1 MKKENKQ
8 LAKKLKA
15 EALKKKKQKRILCI
29 VLSVVL
35 VVVAAIGIGI
45 GVKIANRPFTLKY
58 SKYLTD
64 DGKIKDAVMADYVKL
79 VDLKEVL
86 SVKKDD
92 VIPTEKDVEI
102 QMMQLISDGKKLN
115 KEKDQKVADG
125 DYINLDYVGYIGG
138 KAFEGGDTG
147 EKGTDLVIGSN
158 SYIDDFEEQLIGHS
172 PEEEFEIT
180 VTFPEDY
187 GNEELNGK
195 EAVFEIK
202 INGIYE
208 LDLDDEKVKKNTDY
222 KTLADFKEAT
232 AEEMRENMLRST
244 LWTALNEKCEVTG
257 YPEKYISNLEDVL
270 YKVYEQQ
277 YEYYN
282 AMYAQY
288 YGGAAPWDS
297 MEDYYGMTKEELKKE
312 LRGYAEAQADQAMIA
327 QMVFEQEKLTVSE
340 DDRKEYLESYGYK
353 ATEYKSAVA
362 DTGKGYIEQGSI
374 IVAVTNYL
382 AEKVEIVETP
392 EADK

>member
-45 GVKIANRPFTLKY
+45 GIKIADRPFTLKY

-64 DGKIKDAVMADYVKL
+64 DGRIKDAVMADYVKL
-79 VDLKEVL
+79 CDLKDVL
-86 SVKKDD
+86 SVNKED
-92 VIPTEKDVEI
+92 VIPTETDVEV
-102 QMMQLISDGKKLN
+102 QMMQMISDGKKLN
-115 KEKDQKVADG
+115 KDKNQKVEDG
-125 DYINLDYVGYIGG
+125 DYINLDYVGYING

-158 SYIDDFEEQLIGHS
+158 SYIDDFEEQLIGHN
-172 PEEEFEIT
+172 PEEEFEIK

-187 GNEELNGK
+187 GNEDLNGK

-232 AEEMRENMLRST
+232 AEEMRLNMLRTT
-244 LWTALNEKCEVTG
+244 LWTALTEKCEVTG

-277 YEYYN
+277 YKYYN

-288 YGGAAPWDS
+288 YGGTAPWDS
-297 MEDYYGMTKEELKKE
+297 MEDYYGMTKAELKE
-312 LRGYAEAQADQAMIA
+312 IIREQAQTQTDQVMIA
-327 QMVFEQEKLTVSE
+327 WMIFEQENLSVSE
-340 DDRKEYLESYGYK
+340 DDRKEYLENYGYE
-353 ATEYKSAVA
+353 ASEYKVAVEEF
-362 DTGKGYIEQGSI
+362 GKGYVEQGVV

>member
-29 VLSVVL
+29 ALSVVL

-58 SKYLTD
+58 SKYLTE

-79 VDLKEVL
+79 ADLKEVL
-86 SVKKDD
+86 TVKKED
-92 VIPTEKDVEI
+92 VIPTEKDVLA

-115 KEKDQKVADG
+115 KEKTLKVEDG
-125 DYINLDYVGYIGG
+125 DYINLDYVGYIDG
-138 KAFEGGDTG
+138 KAFEGGDTQ
-147 EKGTDLVIGSN
+147 EKGTDLVVGSK
-158 SYIDDFEEQLIGHS
+158 SYIGDFEEQLIGHH
-172 PEEEFEIT
+172 PGDKFDVT

-187 GNEELNGK
+187 GNEDLNGK
-195 EAVFEIK
+195 EAVFEVV
-202 INGIYE
+202 INGIYQ
-208 LDLDDEKVKKNTDY
+208 LDLDDEKVKKNTVYQTVD
-222 KTLADFKEAT
+222 AFKEAT
-232 AEEMRENMLRST
+232 EEDLRENMLRSNI
-244 LWTALNEKCEVTG
+244 WSALTEKCEVTG
-257 YPEKYISNLEDVL
+257 YPEKYISNLENVL

-277 YEYYN
+277 YKYYN

-288 YGGAAPWDS
+288 YGYEMWGS
-297 MEDYYGMTKEELKKE
+297 MEEYYGMTKAELNE
-312 LRGYAEAQADQAMIA
+312 TLRDYAEAQTDQAMIA
-327 QMVFEQEKLTVSE
+327 QMIFEQENLIVSD
-340 DDRKEYLESYGYK
+340 DDRKEYLESYGYEATGYK
-353 ATEYKSAVA
+353 AAVA
-362 DTGKGYIEQGSI
+362 DCGKGYVEQGSI

>member
-58 SKYLTD
+58 SKYLTE
-64 DGKIKDAVMADYVKL
+64 DGKILDAVMADYVKL
-79 VDLKEVL
+79 VDLKEIL

-92 VIPTEKDVEI
+92 VIPTEKDVTV

-115 KEKDQKVADG
+115 KEKTLKVADG
-125 DYINLDYVGYIGG
+125 DYINLDYVGYIDG
-138 KAFEGGDTG
+138 KAFEGGDTQ

-187 GNEELNGK
+187 GNEDLNGK

-222 KTLADFKEAT
+222 KTVDAFKEAT
-232 AEEMRENMLRST
+232 EEEMRENKLRST
-244 LWTALNEKCEVTG
+244 IWTALTEKCEVTG

-277 YEYYN
+277 YKYYN

-288 YGGAAPWDS
+288 YGYEMWDS
-297 MEDYYGMTKEELKKE
+297 MEEYYGMTKEELKKE
-312 LRGYAEAQADQAMIA
+312 LRGYAETQADQAMIA
-327 QMVFEQEKLTVSE
+327 QMIFEQENLTVSE

-353 ATEYKSAVA
+353 ATEYKAAVA

-382 AEKVEIVETP
+382 AGKVEIVE
-392 EADK
+392 

>member
-8 LAKKLKA
+8 LAKQLKA

-45 GVKIANRPFTLKY
+45 GIKIADRPFTLKY
-58 SKYLTD
+58 SKYLTE
-64 DGKIKDAVMADYVKL
+64 DGKIQDAVMADYVKL

-86 SVKKDD
+86 SVKKED
-92 VIPTEKDVEI
+92 VIPTDKAVRV
-102 QMMQLISDGKKLN
+102 QMMQMISDGKKLN
-115 KEKDQKVADG
+115 KEKTLKVADG
-125 DYINLDYVGYIGG
+125 DYINLDYVGYING
-138 KAFEGGDTG
+138 KAFEGGDTQ

-158 SYIDDFEEQLIGHS
+158 SYIDNFEEQLIGHS
-172 PEEEFEIT
+172 PEEEFEIK

-208 LDLDDEKVKKNTDY
+208 LDLDDAKVKKNTDY
-222 KTLADFKEAT
+222 KTVADFKEAT
-232 AEEMRENMLRST
+232 AEEMRENKLRST
-244 LWTALNEKCEVTG
+244 LWTALTEKCEVTG
-257 YPEKYISNLEDVL
+257 YPEKYISNLESVL

-277 YEYYN
+277 YKYYN
-282 AMYAQY
+282 EMYAQY
-288 YGGAAPWDS
+288 YGTAPWDS
-297 MEDYYGMTKEELKKE
+297 MEEYYGMTKEELKKE

-327 QMVFEQEKLTVSE
+327 QMIFEQEKLSVSE

-353 ATEYKSAVA
+353 ATEYKLAVA
-362 DTGKGYIEQGSI
+362 DTGKGYVEQGSI

-382 AEKVEIVETP
+382 MEKVEIVETS
-392 EADK
+392 EAGK

>member
-35 VVVAAIGIGI
+35 VAVAAFGIGFAI
-45 GVKIANRPFTLKY
+45 KKSNEPKTLKY

-64 DGKIKDAVMADYVKL
+64 DGKIMDAVMADYVKL

-86 SVKKDD
+86 TVKHED
-92 VIPTEKDVEI
+92 VIPTDKDVQV

-115 KEKDQKVADG
+115 EEKTLEIADG
-125 DYINLDYVGYIGG
+125 DYINLDYVGYING
-138 KAFEGGDTG
+138 KAFEGGDTE

-158 SYIDDFEEQLIGHS
+158 SYIDDFEEQLIGHH
-172 PEEEFEIT
+172 PGEKFDIK

-187 GNEELNGK
+187 GNEDLNGK
-195 EAVFEIK
+195 EATFEIVV
-202 INGIYE
+202 NGIYQ
-208 LDLDDEKVKKNTDY
+208 LDLDDAKVKKNTEYQNVD
-222 KTLADFKEAT
+222 AFKEGT
-232 AEEMRENMLRST
+232 AEEMRENALRSE
-244 LWTALNEKCEVTG
+244 LWTALTEKCEVTG
-257 YPEKYISNLEDVL
+257 YPEEYLSNLQDIL
-270 YKVYEQQ
+270 YIVYEQQ

-288 YGGAAPWDS
+288 YGTAPWNS
-297 MEDYYGMTKEELKKE
+297 IEDYYGMTVAELKEQLKE
-312 LRGYAEAQADQAMIA
+312 YAETQADQAMIA
-327 QMVFEQEKLTVSE
+327 QMIFEQEGLTIT
-340 DDRKEYLESYGYK
+340 DKDREEYLESYGYK
-353 ATEYKSAVA
+353 ASEYNVAVA
-362 DTGKGYIEQGSI
+362 ESGKGYVEQGSI

-382 AEKVEIVETP
+382 MGKMEIVETP

>member
-15 EALKKKKQKRILCI
+15 EALKKKKQKRILYI
-29 VLSVVL
+29 ALSVVL
-35 VVVAAIGIGI
+35 VAVIAIGIGI
-45 GVKIANRPFTLKY
+45 GIKIANRPFTLKY

-64 DGKIKDAVMADYVKL
+64 DGKIQGAVMADYVKL
-79 VDLKEVL
+79 ADLKEVL
-86 SVKKDD
+86 SVKKED
-92 VIPTEKDVEI
+92 VIPTEKDVLV
-102 QMMQLISDGKKLN
+102 QMMQMISDGKKLN
-115 KEKDQKVADG
+115 KEKTLKVEDG
-125 DYINLDYVGYIGG
+125 DFINLDYVGYIDG
-138 KAFEGGDTG
+138 KAFDGGDTQ
-147 EKGTDLVIGSN
+147 EKGTDLVVGSKT
-158 SYIDDFEEQLIGHS
+158 YIDDFEEQLIGHH
-172 PEEEFEIT
+172 PGDKFDVA

-187 GNEELNGK
+187 GNEDLNGK
-195 EAVFEIK
+195 EAVFEVV
-202 INGIYE
+202 INGIYQ

-222 KTLADFKEAT
+222 QTVDAFKEAT

-244 LWTALNEKCEVTG
+244 IWTALTEKCEVTG

-277 YEYYN
+277 YKYYN

-288 YGGAAPWDS
+288 YGYEMWGS
-297 MEDYYGMTKEELKKE
+297 MEEYYGMTKAELNE
-312 LRGYAEAQADQAMIA
+312 TLRDYAETQADQAMIA
-327 QMVFEQEKLTVSE
+327 QMIFEQENLTVSD

-353 ATEYKSAVA
+353 ATEYKAAVA
-362 DTGKGYIEQGSI
+362 DCGKGYVEQGSI

-382 AEKVEIVETP
+382 AEKVEIEETP

>member
-15 EALKKKKQKRILCI
+15 EALKKKKQKRILYI
-29 VLSVVL
+29 ALSVVL
-35 VVVAAIGIGI
+35 VAVIAIGIGI
-45 GVKIANRPFTLKY
+45 GIKIANRPFTLKY

-64 DGKIKDAVMADYVKL
+64 DGKIQGAVMADYVKL
-79 VDLKEVL
+79 ADLKEVL
-86 SVKKDD
+86 SVKKED
-92 VIPTEKDVEI
+92 VIPTEKDVLV
-102 QMMQLISDGKKLN
+102 QMMQMISDGKKLN
-115 KEKDQKVADG
+115 KEKTLKVEDG
-125 DYINLDYVGYIGG
+125 DFINLDYVGYIDG
-138 KAFEGGDTG
+138 KAFDGGDTQ
-147 EKGTDLVIGSN
+147 EKGTDLVVGSKT
-158 SYIDDFEEQLIGHS
+158 YIDDFEEQLIGHH
-172 PEEEFEIT
+172 PGDKFDVA

-187 GNEELNGK
+187 GNEDLNGK
-195 EAVFEIK
+195 DAVFEVV
-202 INGIYE
+202 INGIYQ

-222 KTLADFKEAT
+222 QTVDAFKEAT

-244 LWTALNEKCEVTG
+244 IWTALTEKCEVTG

-277 YEYYN
+277 YKYYN

-288 YGGAAPWDS
+288 YGYEMWGS
-297 MEDYYGMTKEELKKE
+297 MEEYYGMTKAELNE
-312 LRGYAEAQADQAMIA
+312 TLRDYAETQADQAMIA
-327 QMVFEQEKLTVSE
+327 QMIFEQENLTVSD

-353 ATEYKSAVA
+353 ATEYKAAVA
-362 DTGKGYIEQGSI
+362 DCGKGYVEQGSI

-382 AEKVEIVETP
+382 AEKVEIEETP